1 MNLQIKSWES
11 WTEIQT
17 TQFKLAI
24 WSFANAHFHADFRW
38 NSLYKQV
45 SSIYSS
51 TSCFWDDQYY
61 MSNLNQWLQQFMAMP
76 KKTLLLLLKTEN
88 NRAYATW
95 ARLKCVMW
103 ARGKCSSAR
112 VQTCVST
119 RKWQMCITGNSKC
132 VGNVREHERGKFKT
146 HSITLYVYMCIKLF
160 DSDQF
165 RASQPTHLRH
175 LFEWYYTL
183 ISNWR

>member
-61 MSNLNQWLQQFMAMP
+61 MSNLNQWLRQFMAMP
-76 KKTLLLLLKTEN
+76 KKTLLLLLKTDN

-95 ARLKCVMW
+95 ARLKCVLCEHEGNVRQHVCKRAW
-103 ARGKCSSAR
+103 ARGNGKCASQEIANAWEMCVNTSEASSKR
-112 VQTCVST
+112 IQLRYTCTCVL
-119 RKWQMCITGNSKC
+119 N
-132 VGNVREHERGKFKT
+132 
-146 HSITLYVYMCIKLF
+146 Y
-160 DSDQF
+160 
-165 RASQPTHLRH
+165 
-175 LFEWYYTL
+175 L
-183 ISNWR
+183 ILIGSEPANQRT